1 MAFSTQRT
9 TSDGTLVLL
18 DISIEYFDRSEIA
31 VLFDGVVDVYPW
43 EWVGTTEKKI
53 SFTPAVP
60 NDVEVMLVRTT
71 DLEAVRH
78 IFTLGAQFTT
88 QSLDEDL
95 LQILHIAQEARE
107 NATIEEVFHNLN
119 MHGYRIINIGDG
131 IDPQDAP
138 SMAQMVVHDAIIVAY
153 RDAAQGYSLDALGYA
168 DDAAASAAAALT
180 SEVNTGAAISVHEAG
195 TAVHTIAGVSGLTA
209 ALSAKQDTLVS
220 GTSLKTVG
228 GVSLL
233 GSGDVSIAL
242 ADGDKGDVTV
252 SAGGSTWTI
261 DHKPTLGTP
270 QATTSGT
277 SKEFT
282 GIPSW
287 VTKITVTLFGLSTNG
302 TSNLRLQI
310 GPSGGVETSGYLSS
324 AALGATFGLDSG
336 GFSITAS
343 IAAASVSSGS
353 IVLTLHDASTN
364 TWTCAGSM
372 GYSNSAGVSVCG
384 GGKSLAGVLSR
395 LKLTT
400 VNGTDTFDA
409 GSINILY
416 E

>member
-119 MHGYRIINIGDG
+119 MHGYKIVNVGDG
-131 IDPQDAP
+131 VDPGDAP
-138 SMAQMVVHDAIIVAY
+138 NMAQMEVHDAQIVVY
-153 RDAAQGYSLDALGYA
+153 RDETLGYRNEA
-168 DDAAASAAAALT
+168 EGFRDDAEAAALVATT
-180 SEVNTGAAISVHEAG
+180 SANAAIDARL
-195 TAVHTIAGVSGLTA
+195 GVDIEPYDATLLNDADIGVTVQ
-209 ALSAKQDTLVS
+209 AKLVS
-220 GTSLKTVG
+220 GTSIKTING
-228 GVSLL
+228 TSLL
-233 GSGDVSIAL
+233 GSGDVVTGV
-242 ADGDKGDVTV
+242 ADGDKGDITV
-252 SAGGSTWTI
+252 SSSGAVWTI
-261 DHKPTLGTP
+261 DNKLTRATP
-270 QATTSGT
+270 QSASGT
-277 SKEFT
+277 SVDFNS
-282 GIPSW
+282 IPSW
-287 VTKITVTLFGLSTNG
+287 VKRITLVLGGISTNG
-302 TSNLRLQI
+302 SSLYLVRLGAGSVQTTGYDSTVSASTTAGNFNSSTAGFTI
-310 GPSGGVETSGYLSS
+310 LYTNPSAGGVFKGIITLVNVSGNIWVASGTMSDSVGHLVCS
-324 AALGATFGLDSG
+324 A
-336 GFSITAS
+336 
-343 IAAASVSSGS
+343 SSGF
-353 IVLTLHDASTN
+353 VTLSGTLD
-364 TWTCAGSM
+364 
-372 GYSNSAGVSVCG
+372 
-384 GGKSLAGVLSR
+384 R
-395 LKLTT
+395 LRLTT

-409 GSINILY
+409 GTVSILY